1 MNTQSQVTTELRPD
15 VAEINGVIKT
25 TSLKVAEFFGKRH
38 THVLRAIQNL
48 ECSAEFHALNFGLV
62 EYSDA
67 KGEKRPSYEMTKNGF
82 IFLAMGFTGKEAAK
96 WKESY
101 INAFDQL
108 EAQLQQL
115 QKPQYGLKS
124 LASPFISEAEAAR
137 FQKSIKAHCA
147 YNGKKYSDCY
157 TAVYDQYGITKYTHI
172 PAGKLE
178 EAARLIGMTLIQ
190 LKKQAIPAEP
200 LKLEFTPEELEDL
213 VAERIKSVAGEI
225 MPKKTE
231 EAVQHNSVTINLAP
245 LVDGKLRRWLVT
257 QALDEMTVMQSIR
270 PDQDLR
276 SKTEVL
282 IDVGASKDAL
292 KELINQHV
300 PDELLLHMINLA
312 SERLGNHI
320 QYLKINSAVAA

>member
-1 MNTQSQVTTELRPD
+1 MNTFVLTF
-15 VAEINGVIKT
+15 KT
-25 TSLKVAEFFGKRH
+25 TQFDIVDRNNNPWLRGLQIASALGYKNPSADIANLFDRNSDEF
-38 THVLRAIQNL
+38 TDTMTA
-48 ECSAEFHALNFGLV
+48 LV
-62 EYSDA
+62 ELETEGGKQQVRVFSLR
-67 KGEKRPSYEMTKNGF
+67 GCHL
-82 IFLAMGFTGKEAAK
+82 LAMLSRTKIAKEFRK
-96 WKESY
+96 WVLD
-101 INAFDQL
+101 ILDHQI
-108 EAQLQQL
+108 
-115 QKPQYGLKS
+115 KPQYGLKS

-157 TAVYDQYGITKYTHI
+157 TTVYGQYGITKYTHI

-178 EAARLIGMTLIQ
+178 ESARLIGMKLLP

-200 LKLEFTPEELEDL
+200 LKLAFTPEELEDL

-225 MPKKTE
+225 MPKQPE
-231 EAVQHNSVTINLAP
+231 EAVQHNSVTISLAP
-245 LVDGKLRRWLVT
+245 LVDGKHRRWLVT
-257 QALDEMTVMQSIR
+257 QALDEMTIMQSIR

-282 IDVGASKDAL
+282 SDIGGSKDAL
-292 KELINQHV
+292 KELINQHI
-300 PDELLLHMINLA
+300 PDESLLYLINLA

>member
-1 MNTQSQVTTELRPD
+1 MNTFVLTF
-15 VAEINGVIKT
+15 KT
-25 TSLKVAEFFGKRH
+25 TQFDIVDRNNNPWLRGLQIASALGYKNPSADIANLFDRNSDEF
-38 THVLRAIQNL
+38 TDTMTA
-48 ECSAEFHALNFGLV
+48 LV
-62 EYSDA
+62 ELETEGGKQQVRVFSLR
-67 KGEKRPSYEMTKNGF
+67 GCHL
-82 IFLAMGFTGKEAAK
+82 LAMLSRTKIAKEFRK
-96 WKESY
+96 WVLD
-101 INAFDQL
+101 ILDHQI
-108 EAQLQQL
+108 
-115 QKPQYGLKS
+115 KPQYGLKS

-157 TAVYDQYGITKYTHI
+157 TTVYGQYGITKYTHI

-178 EAARLIGMTLIQ
+178 ESARLIGMKLLP

-200 LKLEFTPEELEDL
+200 LKLAFTPEELEDL

-225 MPKKTE
+225 MPKQPE
-231 EAVQHNSVTINLAP
+231 EAVQHNSVTISLAP
-245 LVDGKLRRWLVT
+245 LVDGKFRRWLVT
-257 QALDEMTVMQSIR
+257 QALDEMTIMQSIR

-282 IDVGASKDAL
+282 SDIGGSKDAL
-292 KELINQHV
+292 KELINQHI
-300 PDELLLHMINLA
+300 PDESLLYLINLA